1 MSTLTFDDIGAFLP
15 DGFKSSTTEKPD
27 FSDQLGGLFKDVYT
41 DDVSK
46 LLPPGFNFI
55 NILRAPFL
63 YKSVL
68 HSFSLITV

>member
-27 FSDQLGGLFKDVYT
+27 FSDQLGGLFKDVQT

-46 LLPPGFNFI
+46 FLPPGDNFK
-55 NILRAPFL
+55 NISRVPFCT
-63 YKSVL
+63 KVL
-68 HSFSLITV
+68 CTDYL